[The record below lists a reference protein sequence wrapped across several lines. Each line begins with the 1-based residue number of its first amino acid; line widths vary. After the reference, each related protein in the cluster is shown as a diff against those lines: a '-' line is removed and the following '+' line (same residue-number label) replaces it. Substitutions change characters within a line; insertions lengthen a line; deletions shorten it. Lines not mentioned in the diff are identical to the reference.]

1 MWTQKKAAIF
11 KYGRRVSQETKFA
24 DTLIM
29 YFQPARLSHTGHDG
43 HFVRAVP
50 AN

>member
-1 MWTQKKAAIF
+1 MWTQKKVAIF

-29 YFQPARLSHTGHDG
+29 YFQSARLSHTGHDG